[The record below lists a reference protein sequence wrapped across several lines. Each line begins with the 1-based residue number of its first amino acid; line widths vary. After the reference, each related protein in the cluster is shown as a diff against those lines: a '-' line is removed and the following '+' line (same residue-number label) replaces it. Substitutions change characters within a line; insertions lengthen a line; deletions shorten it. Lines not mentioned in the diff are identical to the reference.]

1 MEGKEHWTS
10 LRGEETVRKDHPR
23 IVLRGKLDTFG
34 AQTMLLQHEAAKAG
48 EAQLAQDLGEIAALC
63 GLLMRAE
70 VLDEPLGAW
79 KLFGLTPA
87 QLRERS
93 HHTQA
98 YYGVGFLQMDAEM
111 EPFSLKLNLLRAQSR
126 EMEIAAV
133 AALDEGHTMLLEV
146 YNRLSSAI
154 YILMCQRAGEK

>member
-1 MEGKEHWTS
+1 MEGKENRTS
-10 LRGEETVRKDHPR
+10 LKGEETVRKDHPR

-34 AQTMLLQHEAAKAG
+34 AQTMLLQREAAQAG
-48 EAQLAQDLGEIAALC
+48 EAQLAQALGEIAALC

-111 EPFSLKLNLLRAQSR
+111 EPFLLKLNLLRAQSR
-126 EMEIAAV
+126 ELEIAAV
-133 AALDEGHTMLLEV
+133 AVLDEGQTTLLEA